1 MFHVKHWMASHQ
13 FPGQTNAK
21 AEVLSQRLITLC
33 LVPRESERLAMTS
46 AKDERLYVKPITS
59 WSVMTEEEKQ
69 AFVSAFVEALAGKS
83 KGSEQR

>member
-1 MFHVKHWMASHQ
+1 
-13 FPGQTNAK
+13 
-21 AEVLSQRLITLC
+21 
-33 LVPRESERLAMTS
+33 MTS

-83 KGSEQR
+83 NDSEQR